1 MHARSGQLGTYLFSK
16 RREKRYYGRPCY
28 KDKWGKG
35 ERRLPVYSVYLDMED
50 NVSITGK
57 DIDLFASMDLAIG
70 VFMREDISRM
80 VTRLFSGLR
89 IL

>member
-1 MHARSGQLGTYLFSK
+1 M
-16 RREKRYYGRPCY
+16 
-28 KDKWGKG
+28 
-35 ERRLPVYSVYLDMED
+35 YSVYLDMED

-70 VFMREDISRM
+70 VFMREDISRV